1 MLTLIIT
8 DLDTLDKTGGASVQ
22 PAKGAGQKTNNA
34 TLKTWV
40 PKLDDVDELM
50 RADGATKTLHED
62 DDPLFAVRA
71 AYQIPMG
78 LTSPG
83 IIGPEVAYPYTFE
96 DALAFDNLS
105 FFAELDG
112 TGLVRKFR
120 DAIADGGGAAA
131 IGGKMYLALKN
142 GKKAEFAL
150 DVMEVENFDTIVVP
164 HYIAEGL
171 EWLLAQLKKKQV
183 EILPLAKE
191 VPPEEEVEANPP
203 VGECRRRRNRGAG
216 RMSAIDDKFDSEA
229 DETILACL
237 NIEKPRS
244 FFLYAGAGSGKTRSL
259 VEAIRTDM

>member
-1 MLTLIIT
+1 MLNYLAVGAGGFVGAVLRYLVSMIP
-8 DLDTLDKTGGASVQ
+8 LDKTGGASVP
-22 PAKGAGQKTNNA
+22 PAKGASQKTNNA

-50 RADGATKTLHED
+50 RADAATKTLHED

-71 AYQIPMG
+71 AYQIPLG
-78 LTSPG
+78 LTSLG
-83 IIGPEVAYPYTFE
+83 IVGPEVAYPYTFE
-96 DALAFDNLS
+96 DALAFENLS

-164 HYIAEGL
+164 RYIAEGL

-183 EILPLAKE
+183 EILPLVKE
-191 VPPEEEVEANPP
+191 APPEEE
-203 VGECRRRRNRGAG
+203 
-216 RMSAIDDKFDSEA
+216 IEA
-229 DETILACL
+229 DSPVEEHVVAE
-237 NIEKPRS
+237 IE
-244 FFLYAGAGSGKTRSL
+244 GAD
-259 VEAIRTDM
+259 A